1 MMKCGDR
8 VLCGLQVKSG
18 VIDIQSVYTYRNFP
32 DTQAL
37 NTLVPAV
44 ITRAGKDGLVLMV
57 RTCCAARCKSDI
69 IFGDLLH
76 HM

>member
-1 MMKCGDR
+1 MAFR
-8 VLCGLQVKSG
+8 LNQELLTYSL
-18 VIDIQSVYTYRNFP
+18 YTLIGIFP